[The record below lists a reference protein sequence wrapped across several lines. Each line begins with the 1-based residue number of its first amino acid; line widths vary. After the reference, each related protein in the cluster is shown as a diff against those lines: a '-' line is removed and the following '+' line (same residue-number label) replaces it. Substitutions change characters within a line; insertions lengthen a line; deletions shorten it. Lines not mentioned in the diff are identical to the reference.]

1 MHLDSATKSSPM
13 TLPVIALV
21 GPPNAGK
28 TTLYNWITGAK
39 YRAVNYP
46 GSTVEFAIG
55 ESAPRMKHRFH
66 LIDTPGTYSLSPKG
80 EDEEITVKA
89 LFHQHKV
96 GSISHIVVV
105 VDGTQLNRHLMLVKQ
120 IQEIHLPVTVVVTM
134 NDLLIKAGQKLNLE
148 LLSDQLACPVIL
160 FDGVLGEGL
169 SELDQAL
176 ANAKTP
182 EQFAVRPQSWSP
194 EKLDQAMHWAAR
206 LNRDAVK
213 SVKDEARQ
221 SARQTSVANR
231 TRLLDKFLLHSFLG
245 PLFFFGIMSLLFTS
259 IYWLAAPL
267 MDLIDGSFAASA
279 DFLKSTLPGYVVTD
293 FFADGL
299 IVGFGAVLV
308 FVPQIFILFFGV
320 GLLETSGYLARAAT
334 LIDRPLALLGM
345 SGRSFVP
352 LLSGF
357 ACAVPAMMAARNLS
371 SRRDRMITNF
381 IIPLMTCSARLPV
394 YGLLLGLIFID
405 APAWQAGLALA
416 ALYIGALVIGGL
428 AAAVLNRLI
437 AADRKSVLVMELP
450 LYRRPRLTNILVQSF
465 KRTRDYVWRAGPTI
479 LVLSIGI
486 WGASYFPR
494 ALEGAAV
501 SQLEQ
506 SYLGQAGQYLSP
518 ITEPMGA
525 DWRMGVGLLSAF
537 AAREVFVS
545 ALAIIFSVEN
555 GEENVEGMLSTLKAA
570 TWPDGR
576 PLMTV
581 ASVCS
586 LLIFFMIALQCLS
599 TFAIAKKESGS
610 WNFAVGQLVALN
622 LVAYVLA
629 VVTYQTLHLFGL

>member
-46 GSTVEFAIG
+46 GSTVEYAIG
-55 ESAPRMKHRFH
+55 ESAPRMKHRFY

-96 GSISHIVVV
+96 GNISHIVIV

-134 NDLLIKAGQKLNLE
+134 NDLLKKAGQKLNLK
-148 LLSDQLACPVIL
+148 LLTEQLTCPVIL

-169 SELDQAL
+169 TELDQAL
-176 ANAKTP
+176 ANAKAP

-213 SVKDEARQ
+213 SVKDEVRQ
-221 SARQTSVANR
+221 SAHQSSVANR
-231 TRLLDKFLLHSFLG
+231 TRLLDGFLLHPLLG

-267 MDLIDGSFAASA
+267 MDLIDGSFGASA
-279 DFLKSTLPGYVVTD
+279 EFLKSSLPGYVLTD
-293 FFADGL
+293 FIADGL
-299 IVGFGAVLV
+299 IAGFGAVLV

-334 LIDRPLALLGM
+334 LIDRPLAMLGM

-416 ALYIGALVIGGL
+416 ALYIGALIVGGL

-450 LYRRPRLTNILVQSF
+450 LYRPPRLTNILVQSL

-494 ALEGAAV
+494 APEDAAV

-506 SYLGQAGQYLSP
+506 SYLGKAGQYLSP

-586 LLIFFMIALQCLS
+586 LLIFFMISLQCLS

-622 LVAYVLA
+622 LAAYVLA
-629 VVTYQTLHLFGL
+629 VATYQTLHFFGL